1 MAVQGGITLPVG
13 LDLKNVDNDV
23 KKLANRFKE
32 TTQQIAIQSQ
42 KVDELKAK
50 LAGLQSG
57 SITATSAEVKK
68 MQTEFDKTTSSIEKT
83 KAEISSLYQQLDALQ
98 ANAFV
103 APDTGEVVLTGKE
116 QAQFDSINA
125 KLDQLEPKLEVNK
138 QKAAELGESLREAT
152 GAATQSEINKTSQE
166 LQKAETKLEGLK
178 IKAEETGDKIKTNMQ
193 STAPI
198 VGNVAT
204 VFDKMGAKL
213 MGMAKRVFVFALMT
227 KALRAMR
234 STIGSVLMQDEA
246 FRQSLYQL
254 QAALWTAFAPIAAY
268 VIPTIKTLIGW
279 VTNVI
284 VAIGKLIAALTGKSY
299 TAMTKQGQS
308 LYNNSKAYEKNAK
321 SAAKAT
327 KATSKQTK
335 EIKKQL
341 AAFDE
346 LNILQEDKA
355 EADSG
360 GGGGAGGGAGGGLSN
375 AFGEAAISAGELE
388 QKFQAIAVIV
398 GLIGAGLLAWKITE
412 FVTTLTAGG
421 EAAEILRTKLSGI
434 AGVLM
439 IITGAILTVKG
450 YSDAW
455 VNGITWGNL
464 LTTLSGIA
472 LVIGGIAL
480 AVSPVAA
487 GFAAIG
493 AGIALFVLGI
503 KDIIAN
509 GPNLQNI
516 LTIIIGLV
524 VVFVATLAVANLPIA
539 IIVTALTALTG
550 AFIYLWKTNE
560 GFQEFWVNLWETIKR
575 AVSYAWENVLKPTF
589 NAIGNLIKII
599 WKDIIEPFINDCKTW
614 VLGLWND
621 SIKPFWENHLK
632 PALEAIGKKLVELWE
647 KTIKPFWEN
656 HLKPALEA
664 IEKKLSELWEKT
676 IEPIVKSICKDI
688 QDLWDTY
695 LKPFINW
702 IDDTFV
708 ELFRDAFTSLSDII
722 DTFFDD
728 LSDIVDD
735 IKDVISGIVDFIND
749 IFSGDWKAAWDD
761 IVALFKSSFSLIEDT
776 AKLVINGVIGII
788 NGMINA
794 VETGVNAL
802 IKVLNKLK
810 FDVPDWVP
818 GIGGERFGFNF
829 SSVKL
834 GRIPKLADGAVI
846 PPNKKFMAILGDQKS
861 GTNVEAPLA
870 TIEQAVENVIERMN
884 ISNGANQTFILELDG
899 REVGRTFGNVIQ
911 QENNRVGN
919 NFVKTKL
926 VFG

>member
-103 APDTGEVVLTGKE
+103 APDTGEIVLTGKE

-125 KLDQLEPKLEVNK
+125 KLDQLEPKLEANK
-138 QKAAELGESLREAT
+138 QKSAELGESLRGAT
-152 GAATQSEINKTSQE
+152 GAATQAEINKTSQE

-178 IKAEETGDKIKTNMQ
+178 IQADETGDKIKTNMQ
-193 STAPI
+193 STAPV

-204 VFDKMGAKL
+204 AFDKMGAKL

-234 STIGSVLMQDEA
+234 SSIGGVLMQDEA

-268 VIPTIKTLIGW
+268 VIPALKTLIGW

-308 LYNNSKAYEKNAK
+308 LYNNAKAYEKNAK
-321 SAAKAT
+321 SAGKAT

-346 LNILQEDKA
+346 LNILQEDKN

-360 GGGGAGGGAGGGLSN
+360 GGGAAGGAGDGGGLSG
-375 AFGEAAISAGELE
+375 AFKDLGSETQTLSANIAALEMAAGGCLLALGLILLGFGQIGWGIAAIIGGIGLLGHGAMQWTEQEIGTTISPTLSTIMAVAGGALVAIGLILLFLGQIGWGLGAIIAGIFVFSVREVGITPYDGAGIKTMLLRILNTASIYMICIGLLVLLIPGMLLTGLGLIIGGIGLLNYTSQQLGSDE
-388 QKFQAIAVIV
+388 STTAIKDLFIKNQEIFDGVGLALIVIGLFLCCAMHFLLGLGLIFDGAVLIYTAAKINKDDVINHVKDLINKNVALFETVGAALVAIGIVLLSTNLPLGIAVIAV
-398 GLIGAGLLAWKITE
+398 GAGFMVTPVVLNWKAITTQVSQCLEDNKGLIIGVSAAMVVIGLILLFSGVGTALGLGLLA
-412 FVTTLTAGG
+412 VGG
-421 EAAEILRTKLSGI
+421 VILGNELI
-434 AGVLM
+434 ANWDF
-439 IITGAILTVKG
+439 IK
-450 YSDAW
+450 DK
-455 VNGITWGNL
+455 
-464 LTTLSGIA
+464 
-472 LVIGGIAL
+472 
-480 AVSPVAA
+480 
-487 GFAAIG
+487 
-493 AGIALFVLGI
+493 I
-503 KDIIAN
+503 KDIWQ
-509 GPNLQNI
+509 G
-516 LTIIIGLV
+516 V
-524 VVFVATLAVANLPIA
+524 KD
-539 IIVTALTALTG
+539 
-550 AFIYLWKTNE
+550 YWNE
-560 GFQEFWVNLWETIKR
+560 HIKK
-575 AVSYAWENVLKPTF
+575 YF
-589 NAIGNLIKII
+589 
-599 WKDIIEPFINDCKTW
+599 
-614 VLGLWND
+614 
-621 SIKPFWENHLK
+621 
-632 PALEAIGKKLVELWE
+632 
-647 KTIKPFWEN
+647 
-656 HLKPALEA
+656 
-664 IEKKLSELWEKT
+664 
-676 IEPIVKSICKDI
+676 
-688 QDLWDTY
+688 
-695 LKPFINW
+695 
-702 IDDTFV
+702 
-708 ELFRDAFTSLSDII
+708 
-722 DTFFDD
+722 
-728 LSDIVDD
+728 
-735 IKDVISGIVDFIND
+735 
-749 IFSGDWKAAWDD
+749 
-761 IVALFKSSFSLIEDT
+761 T
-776 AKLVINGVIGII
+776 AKWWGDLAKTAVNGFLKWFFAG
-788 NGMINA
+788 
-794 VETGVNAL
+794 
-802 IKVLNKLK
+802 LNKLIK
-810 FDVPDWVP
+810 KVNSLGFDLPDVLGGGHVGFSIPTLTVPQ
-818 GIGGERFGFNF
+818 
-829 SSVKL
+829 
-834 GRIPKLADGAVI
+834 LAQGAVI

-861 GTNVEAPLA
+861 GTNVEAPLT

-884 ISNGANQTFILELDG
+884 ISNGTNQTIILELDG